1 MPHCQI
7 VARDTSHNPDNDYRK
22 GKKILPDL
30 SVYDKDV
37 DISGKVMQYSELQT
51 FLEFKPD
58 ELSDPFCDPPSSFSL
73 ENRLEFEFEASSDK
87 WTNCRG
93 QLASY
98 VTEMTARQHR
108 TRAFSIYLGDPCVRL
123 MCWDRSAAVV
133 TEKFNFRENS
143 QPLIDILWSFDHAS
157 EVDRGRDL
165 SVRKAT
171 REETKLTV
179 QHLDR
184 WKNAR
189 ERPVI
194 MFEIQDGELIRE
206 FIACGSMAD
215 PESPTGRATRAYP
228 VYEKRIGKLYI
239 LKDSWRAATRE
250 WESDILRELNEEVQ
264 NVPKFVCGGDIAGH
278 TTLSQRFSA
287 EDILEEGGGEDV
299 PYASGGLLDL
309 RAIRSITPDM
319 IPQAGQN
326 SRTRGTGQ
334 GQIVEKP
341 RKPWKCG
348 SHKTGERIHHRFV
361 EASIGQHLDK
371 FTSSK
376 QFMKIVL
383 DAFIGKCFAT
393 HCSYHSRYHLFSS
406 QRCVRKMQYSSS
418 RRKRDECHDDRR
430 WLRDPQRLG
439 PRQAMFQGFYTR
451 CTSARA
457 YRESFVVPFLISP
470 LKSLSR

>member
-7 VARDTSHNPDNDYRK
+7 VDTSRNPDNDSRK
-22 GKKILPDL
+22 DKKIQPDL

-37 DISGKVMQYSELQT
+37 DISEKVMQYSQLQT

-73 ENRLEFEFEASSDK
+73 ENRMEFEFEASSDK
-87 WTNCRG
+87 RTNCRG
-93 QLASY
+93 QLTSY

-143 QPLIDILWSFDHAS
+143 QPLIDFLWSFDHAS
-157 EVDRGRDL
+157 EDDRGGDR

-171 REETKLTV
+171 REETKLAV

-194 MFEIQDGELIRE
+194 VFEIKDGESTRE
-206 FIACGSMAD
+206 FIAWGSMAD

-228 VYEKRIGKLYI
+228 VYEKRTGKLYF
-239 LKDSWRAATRE
+239 LKDSWRAATLER
-250 WESDILRELNEEVQ
+250 ESDILHELNEKEVR

-278 TTLSQRFSA
+278 TTRSQRFGA
-287 EDILEEGGGEDV
+287 EDIVEEGVGDV
-299 PYASGGLLDL
+299 LHASGGLLDL
-309 RAIRSITPDM
+309 RAIGGITPDM
-319 IPQAGQN
+319 LPQAGQKR
-326 SRTRGTGQ
+326 SRMHGTSQ
-334 GQIVEKP
+334 GKIVEKR

-348 SHKTGERIHHRFV
+348 THKIGKRIHHRFV
-361 EASIGQHLDK
+361 EGFIGQHLDK

-376 QFMKIVL
+376 QFMNVVL
-383 DAFIGKCFAT
+383 DAFIGMSTVSLRIVTAAT
-393 HCSYHSRYHLFSS
+393 HHNIHLAHKDAYEKCNILHRDVSAKNVMMTDDGCGILNDWDLAKRCSKDATRVREHERTVSHL
-406 QRCVRKMQYSSS
+406 
-418 RRKRDECHDDRR
+418 
-430 WLRDPQRLG
+430 
-439 PRQAMFQGFYTR
+439 
-451 CTSARA
+451 
-457 YRESFVVPFLISP
+457 
-470 LKSLSR
+470 SLPS